1 MPGEREASLVPGVLS
16 SGVVPG
22 PAAEVTGR
30 HPLDNG
36 VVPVRTEG
44 GDAQL
49 SHGFALVGIEGVACV
64 GPFVFELAF
73 GL

>member
-1 MPGEREASLVPGVLS
+1 M
-16 SGVVPG
+16 PG

-49 SHGFALVGIEGVACV
+49 SHGFALVGIKGVRALAHLSSSWLLAWDCSWSDWI
-64 GPFVFELAF
+64 FVQ
-73 GL
+73 